1 MIFKAAIFP
10 VNTFQTHMNLNWK
23 LYLIPLHGVPA
34 GIHSKYRGLIF
45 SPLKES
51 PAAGVSRKAQQ
62 NSLTEQNIVVFACLL
77 LCQ

>member
-45 SPLKES
+45 SPLKKS
-51 PAAGVSRKAQQ
+51 PQLLEFLEKPNRTVLQSRT
-62 NSLTEQNIVVFACLL
+62 L
-77 LCQ
+77 

>member
-45 SPLKES
+45 SPLKRVPS
-51 PAAGVSRKAQQ
+51 CWS
-62 NSLTEQNIVVFACLL
+62 F
-77 LCQ
+77 